1 MLASQAAEHLMGGS
15 LTEARV
21 LQAGEIAAREC
32 RPIDDLR
39 GSAAYRRRLVR
50 GLLVRGLWPYVA
62 S

>member
-21 LQAGEIAAREC
+21 LEAGEIAAGEC

-39 GSAAYRRRLVR
+39 GSAACRRRLVR
-50 GLLVRGLWPYVA
+50 GLWSYAV